1 MRSSL
6 RRSRRRWRTA
16 VEAPPVAPAIPLNV
30 WDAGTA
36 QPSGTEVARGRP
48 LAHARA
54 SGLLTNRKV
63 RYVGGVLALAALYRG
78 VAEIGYAL
86 NFAGPVAAIAWLPV
100 GVGIAFLYLAGLR
113 YWPGVLIGDLLAND
127 YVALPVGS
135 ALGQTFGNVLE
146 VLAATLLLRRLVPG
160 GDPLRSVAGVGRM
173 MVAIGVATAVSATIG
188 PISLLL
194 GDVIQGEELPRVW
207 RTWWLGDAS
216 GALIVL
222 PLALAWV
229 PPPRGDW
236 WSRHGLETALVLV
249 LIAAINGF
257 TLRFSEPLLY
267 AVFPPLIWAA
277 LRLGPRGVT
286 LVVAV
291 AAGFAIWATTRQVGP
306 FAFQSITHSV
316 LATQLYLA
324 VAAVSTLFLAAVVC
338 EREAFAASLA
348 ASRARLVDAAAAERR
363 RIEQNLHDGA
373 QQRLN
378 ALLVRLRLGAEQ
390 VVDAP
395 ETAAGRLESAER
407 ELAEAIEELRELAH
421 GIHPSVLTEK
431 GLAQAL
437 TDLAARSAIPVH
449 LELTPTRVDATA
461 EGTAYFVVAEAV
473 TNARKHAHATSIDV
487 QATVFRGLL
496 RVVIADDGRGGA
508 DESAGSGLQ
517 GLRDRVEAIGGSFVV
532 RSAAGGTSISAI
544 LPATPASRD
553 QAP

>member
-1 MRSSL
+1 M
-6 RRSRRRWRTA
+6 
-16 VEAPPVAPAIPLNV
+16 
-30 WDAGTA
+30 
-36 QPSGTEVARGRP
+36 
-48 LAHARA
+48 
-54 SGLLTNRKV
+54 
-63 RYVGGVLALAALYRG
+63 GGVLALAALYRG

-127 YVALPVGS
+127 YVAIPVGS

-236 WSRHGLETALVLV
+236 WRRHGLETALVLV

-324 VAAVSTLFLAAVVC
+324 VAALSTLFLAAVVC

-390 VVDAP
+390 VVDSP

-407 ELAEAIEELRELAH
+407 ELGEAIEELRELAH

-461 EGTAYFVVAEAV
+461 EVTAYFVVAEAV